1 MSARKPI
8 VGVPACRRLY
18 EPHCYH
24 IVGEKYLQAVADA
37 ANCIPLIIPA
47 LGADLRLDVLID
59 QLDGLLLTGSISNVE
74 PHHYDGS
81 PSDPGTLHDP
91 HRDETTLPLIPDL
104 IAAGMPLFAI
114 CRGFQEMNVAYG
126 GSLHQKV
133 RETGDYGDHAEN
145 PEDPLETQYGPSHGV
160 ELTPGGLLAGIT
172 GKRQL
177 NVNSLHHQGVD
188 RLGDGLSIEAIAD
201 DNLIESF
208 RVEGAPGF
216 NLAVQWHPEWK
227 PAENPDSTAIFDA
240 FGDAVR
246 QYAQSTAR

>member
-1 MSARKPI
+1 M
-8 VGVPACRRLY
+8 Y

-24 IVGEKYLQAVADA
+24 IVGEKYVLAVAEA

-47 LGADLRLDVLID
+47 LGADMKLDVLID

-74 PHHYDGS
+74 PHHYDGT

-104 IAAGMPLFAI
+104 IAAGIPLFAI

-126 GSLHQKV
+126 GSLHQQV

-145 PEDPLETQYGPSHGV
+145 PDDPLEIQYGPSHSV
-160 ELTPGGLLAGIT
+160 ELTSGGLLAGII
-172 GKRQL
+172 GKQHL
-177 NVNSLHHQGVD
+177 AVNSLHHQGVD
-188 RLGDGLSIEAIAD
+188 RLGDGLLVEATAD
-201 DNLIESF
+201 DQLVEAF
-208 RVEGAPGF
+208 RVDGAPGF

-227 PAENPDSTAIFDA
+227 PAENPDSTAIFNA

-246 QYAQSTAR
+246 EYSSANKR

>member
-47 LGADLRLDVLID
+47 LGADLQLDVLID

-91 HRDETTLPLIPDL
+91 HRDETTLPLSRDL
-104 IAAGMPLFAI
+104 IAAPSVARS
-114 CRGFQEMNVAYG
+114 RGSQTACFGANAGLPYG
-126 GSLHQKV
+126 SARSSSPQ
-133 RETGDYGDHAEN
+133 RE
-145 PEDPLETQYGPSHGV
+145 
-160 ELTPGGLLAGIT
+160 
-172 GKRQL
+172 
-177 NVNSLHHQGVD
+177 
-188 RLGDGLSIEAIAD
+188 
-201 DNLIESF
+201 
-208 RVEGAPGF
+208 
-216 NLAVQWHPEWK
+216 
-227 PAENPDSTAIFDA
+227 
-240 FGDAVR
+240 
-246 QYAQSTAR
+246 